1 MLYLFGFLIVIIIL
15 VKTIQ
20 HLKKNYSISK
30 STKYFKEIKFKN
42 TDDGR

>member
-1 MLYLFGFLIVIIIL
+1 MLFLFGFLIVTVIL

-20 HLKKNYSISK
+20 HLKKNYAVSK

-42 TDDGR
+42 TEDGK